1 MEYYLAIKMNE
12 IKSVVVMWMDLESAT
27 PSETSQKEIN
37 KYGILMHGYM
47 ECVKMVLMNLFAGQ
61 E

>member
-37 KYGILMHGYM
+37 KYGILMHG
-47 ECVKMVLMNLFAGQ
+47 
-61 E
+61 